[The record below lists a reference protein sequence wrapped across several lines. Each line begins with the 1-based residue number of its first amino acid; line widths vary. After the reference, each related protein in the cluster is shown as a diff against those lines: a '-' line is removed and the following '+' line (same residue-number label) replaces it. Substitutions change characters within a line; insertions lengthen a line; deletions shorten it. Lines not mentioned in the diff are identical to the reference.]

1 MDGLEEE
8 IMKADQ
14 VLLDFMGVPSDAKII
29 YTSGATESNV
39 WAIHEAQTLMEPEE
53 WGILSAVEHLL

>member
-1 MDGLEEE
+1 
-8 IMKADQ
+8 MKADQ